1 MEGERNFK
9 ATFLVA
15 RWKAGAGEPIWAVCP
30 LSSSP
35 DLCQVHTLQNTIQ
48 NLIRDGM
55 HNKQARRTNTP
66 ENDELGSPRYIN

>member
-1 MEGERNFK
+1 MEGGRNFK

-15 RWKAGAGEPIWAVCP
+15 RWKAGEPIWAVCP

-35 DLCQVHTLQNTIQ
+35 VHTLQNTIQ

-55 HNKQARRTNTP
+55 HNKQARQTNTR